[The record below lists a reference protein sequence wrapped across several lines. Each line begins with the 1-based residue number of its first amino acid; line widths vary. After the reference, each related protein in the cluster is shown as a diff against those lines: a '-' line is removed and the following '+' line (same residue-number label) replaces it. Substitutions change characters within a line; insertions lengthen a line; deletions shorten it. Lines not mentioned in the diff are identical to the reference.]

1 MTNPLAQGRIRMG
14 ETAIAKEN
22 DAALRP
28 YFAPASWIVAAQFGA
43 SPDDDD
49 TALPG
54 LSMHQTPVLEPSR
67 LREREAE

>member
-1 MTNPLAQGRIRMG
+1 MIATRPLRTVGVVMVARADVLFTSVLLKSR
-14 ETAIAKEN
+14 
-22 DAALRP
+22 LRESL
-28 YFAPASWIVAAQFGA
+28 Y
-43 SPDDDD
+43 DDD